1 MLGSIKEFK
10 YKLVKEFLTQ
20 EELLL
25 LKYYT
30 DVNHRHNLTYFDHL
44 GQSKNRDTFY
54 YGDYVIESL
63 MMSKIKK
70 MEELTKLKLLPT
82 YSYWRMYTHGADLA
96 KHKDRP
102 SCEVSVTVMIGSC
115 GTKWPIFMDK
125 DSIEMNPGDAVIYL
139 GCELDHW
146 REEFKGDWQ
155 AQCFLHYVDANG
167 PNEKW
172 KLDGRQYIGEKH
184 VNSAG

>member
-1 MLGSIKEFK
+1 
-10 YKLVKEFLTQ
+10 
-20 EELLL
+20 
-25 LKYYT
+25 
-30 DVNHRHNLTYFDHL
+30 
-44 GQSKNRDTFY
+44 
-54 YGDYVIESL
+54 
-63 MMSKIKK
+63 
-70 MEELTKLKLLPT
+70 
-82 YSYWRMYTHGADLA
+82 
-96 KHKDRP
+96 
-102 SCEVSVTVMIGSC
+102 
-115 GTKWPIFMDK
+115 
-125 DSIEMNPGDAVIYL
+125 MNPGDAVIYL